1 MIISIFVFFI
11 LCFIYN
17 KFVLNSTCIF
27 VLKNDV
33 SKGEKLSYENI
44 QKVIVRENFSEE
56 ELIYPYDSI
65 AKYDLKQGQILNNDI
80 ISRDDIKLCNEKVI
94 IPLTDGFDLVKKG
107 DFVNIYI
114 TTKKENIDNTNIKY
128 VGLTNK
134 KNLGTTV
141 KIINNKEILEVY
153 KNNENKIYIMIEA
166 EKNIAMLIENIK
178 DISKFSLS
186 IVERSD

>member
-1 MIISIFVFFI
+1 M
-11 LCFIYN
+11 
-17 KFVLNSTCIF
+17 LNSTCIF

-134 KNLGTTV
+134 KSLDTTV

-166 EKNIAMLIENIK
+166 EKNIAVLIENIK